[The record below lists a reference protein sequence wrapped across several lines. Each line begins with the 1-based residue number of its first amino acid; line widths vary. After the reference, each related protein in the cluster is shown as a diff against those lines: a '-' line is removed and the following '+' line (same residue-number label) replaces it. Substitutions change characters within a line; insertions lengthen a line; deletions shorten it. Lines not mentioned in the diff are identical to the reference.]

1 MTQARGTF
9 DVKVTPVA
17 DADADPALGRMTLE
31 KQFRGDLDAASRGQM
46 LTAANPATG
55 SAGYVAIERVSGTL
69 HGRRGSF
76 ALQHSGSMTRG
87 ALQLV
92 ITVVPGSGTDELSG
106 LIGRMAIIIDGGK
119 HSYEFD
125 YALPGPA

>member
-31 KQFRGDLDAASRGQM
+31 KQFRGDLAAASRGQM
-46 LTAANPATG
+46 LTAGNPATG

-106 LIGRMAIIIDGGK
+106 LTGRMAITIEGGK